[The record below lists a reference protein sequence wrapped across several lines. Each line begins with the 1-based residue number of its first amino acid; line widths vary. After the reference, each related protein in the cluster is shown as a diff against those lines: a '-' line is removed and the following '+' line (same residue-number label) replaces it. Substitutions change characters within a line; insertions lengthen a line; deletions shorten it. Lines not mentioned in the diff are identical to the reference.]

1 VTETAERQVDRQTHE
16 AGTVARLADLVS
28 EVGAHNRFYQRLWRE
43 AGVGDP
49 PPIRSSADLRK
60 LPFTTKQQL
69 VDDQLAHPPFG
80 TIPTYPL
87 ERYVRFHQTSGT
99 TGVPLRWLDTPE
111 SWAWWL
117 RCWRLGY
124 RLAGVGPGD
133 RILFAF
139 SFGPFIGF
147 WAGYEAAQA
156 IGALVLP
163 GGGQESKLRL
173 RTLRETQ
180 ATVLVCTPTYALR
193 LAQVAREEG
202 TDPAG
207 TSVRATIHAGEPG
220 ASIPGTR
227 HRIQELW
234 GAACFD
240 HYGLTEVGALAF
252 ECQAHPG
259 GLHVNED
266 EFVVEIL
273 DVSSGA
279 PVAEGE
285 GELVVTNLGRV
296 GSPVIRY
303 RTGDRV
309 RLLREPCACGQ
320 PFARLDGGVLGR
332 ADDMLV
338 VRGMNIFPRVIEDVV
353 RRRALVE
360 EFRIEVYQQHEM
372 DEVRVAL
379 EMSRDCRPPEAAREA
394 EGVAAALRARLGIR
408 IETTVVPSGTLPRPE
423 LKARRVV
430 RIEGPHGG
438 ADWVYPE
445 ES

>member
-1 VTETAERQVDRQTHE
+1 MDVSGQEERE
-16 AGTVARLADLVS
+16 ASAVARLAALVA
-28 EVGAHNRFYQRLWRE
+28 EAGAHNRFYQRLWRE

-49 PPIRSSADLRK
+49 PPIRSTADLHE

-69 VDDQLAHPPFG
+69 VDDQLADPPFG

-99 TGVPLRWLDTPE
+99 TGTPLRWLDTPE
-111 SWAWWL
+111 SWDWWV
-117 RCWRLGY
+117 RCWRFGY

-133 RILFAF
+133 RVLFAF

-147 WAGYEAAQA
+147 WAGHGAAHEA
-156 IGALVLP
+156 GALIVP

-173 RTLRETQ
+173 KTLQETQ

-202 TDPAG
+202 IDPAA
-207 TSVRATIHAGEPG
+207 TSIRATIHAGEPG
-220 ASIPGTR
+220 ANIPGTR
-227 HRIQELW
+227 RRIEELW

-240 HYGLTEVGALAF
+240 HYGLTEVGAMAF

-259 GLHVNED
+259 GVHVNEG

-279 PVAEGE
+279 PLPEGE
-285 GELVVTNLGRV
+285 GELVVTNLGRL

-309 RLLREPCACGQ
+309 RLTREPCACGQ
-320 PFARLDGGVLGR
+320 AFARLDGGVLGR

-338 VRGMNIFPRVIEDVV
+338 VRGMNIFPRAIEDVV
-353 RRRALVE
+353 RERPGVD
-360 EFRIEVYQQHEM
+360 EFRIEVHRRDEM

-379 EMSRDCRPPEAAREA
+379 EMNGDCAAAEAAREA
-394 EGVAAALRARLGIR
+394 EGVAEALRSRLGIR
-408 IETTVVPSGTLPRPE
+408 IDTTVVPPGTLPRPE

-430 RIEGPHGG
+430 RMDSPNDR
-438 ADWVYPE
+438 A
-445 ES
+445 